1 MCASC
6 CACLFAN
13 RLPTLAVR
21 HSSVTE
27 LSAAFKGGV
36 LARTPFTKH
45 GLANKHLDLHI
56 QEPHFHDCLAYLARV
71 RRRFG
76 EEVRAKAVATN
87 RFIMA
92 RAFFP
97 TRLPICFLKFSEIL
111 GSRMCNGVAQTT
123 AACSPKT
130 QKPQKTQEM
139 DVLYIGPLTARER
152 GRLPLRRPENHPTDP
167 TRPEP
172 NRPNL
177 TQ

>member
-1 MCASC
+1 M
-6 CACLFAN
+6 
-13 RLPTLAVR
+13 
-21 HSSVTE
+21 
-27 LSAAFKGGV
+27 

-76 EEVRAKAVATN
+76 KEVCAKAVATAVKYLHHALREGKSRCRNLSLKQFCPN
-87 RFIMA
+87 RFIIA
-92 RAFFP
+92 CAFFP
-97 TRLPICFLKFSEIL
+97 TRPPICFLKFSEIL

-123 AACSPKT
+123 AVCSPKT

-152 GRLPLRRPENHPTDP
+152 GRLPLRRPENHPNRTD
-167 TRPEP
+167 
-172 NRPNL
+172 
-177 TQ
+177 